1 MRLCILVSVVCV
13 LTAFGSTPPK
23 PGFDPQ
29 AVVRQVQA
37 GRDMPGLQPGDHG
50 RIRGRPASRFPEF
63 SELGVEQFP
72 DNGEFLL
79 DTSSVL
85 VAAPGNQTDPAIAFD
100 GTNFLVVWEDCRRG
114 SYSDICGTRVT
125 PQGTLLD
132 PSGFVISQ
140 APYDQRYPALAFDG
154 TNFLVVWDDYR
165 RGHAYD
171 IYGTRVTT
179 GGAVLD
185 AFGIIISD
193 AMNDQQCPAVAFDGA
208 NFLVVWQDNVYDV
221 QQQDISGARVTQ
233 GGVVLDP
240 DGIAI
245 AQAPNGQWYPAVGFG
260 GTNFFVVWHDCRDSG
275 TAYIYATLV
284 TPQGIVVV
292 PDGFRISLA
301 PGSQV
306 LPALGFDGTNFL
318 VTWLDIQGSFPP
330 SLSIYGTRVTSGGTV
345 LDPDG
350 FAISGAG
357 GAPAAGFDGANFLV
371 VWQAAGMLNSDICGA
386 RVTPGGTVLD
396 PGGVLISGAP
406 DSQLSPALAFDG
418 ANFLVVWQ
426 DDRGGGGY
434 YTDVYGARVTPEGTV
449 VDPQGFIITQAAR
462 DQLTP
467 ALAFDGAN
475 FLVVWEDNRGGDPG
489 IYGTRVTPGGTVL
502 DPAGIAI
509 GEATNW
515 QYSPAIGFDGANFLV
530 VWQDDRGGDYWD
542 ICGARVTPEGL
553 VLDPDGI
560 VISQAASLKRS
571 PALGFDG
578 ANFLVVWQDNRGGD
592 YYDIYGARVTPG
604 GTVLDPN
611 GFVVTQAARDQ
622 FAPALGFDGANFLV
636 IWEDYRGGGYPDVY
650 GTRVTS
656 EGTVL
661 DPGGIVISQSRNG
674 QYGPALGFDG
684 ANYLV
689 AWEDGRSSVWH
700 DIYGA
705 RVTPGGTVL
714 DPNGFVISRAS
725 KDQFAPAL
733 AFDGANYLV
742 VWEDYR
748 SSNNPDIY
756 GAWVSPA
763 GVVSDEG
770 SVLRPPGNQT
780 CLALARGSGSLLF
793 MAFQGWA
800 GIVGGKTYNTDRIW
814 GQMNPTPGGGIEE
827 TMNDERVAMNVG
839 PTIIRGVLVLNAVDS
854 RQNAVYRAEL
864 VDAAGRKVMDL
875 RPGANDV
882 RALAPGVY
890 FVCEKPQAVSP
901 KPQAVRKV
909 VVTR

>member
-1 MRLCILVSVVCV
+1 VQ
-13 LTAFGSTPPK
+13 PE

-29 AVVRQVQA
+29 AVVRQVHA
-37 GRDMPGLQPGDHG
+37 GRDMPELQPGDHG

-140 APYDQRYPALAFDG
+140 APYDQRYPALAFNG

-165 RGHAYD
+165 RGHAFD
-171 IYGTRVTT
+171 IYAARVTP
-179 GGAVLD
+179 GGTVLD
-185 AFGIIISD
+185 PAGILITQANNGQRYPD
-193 AMNDQQCPAVAFDGA
+193 VASDGA
-208 NFLVVWQDNVYDV
+208 NFLVVWEDDRAGRDST
-221 QQQDISGARVTQ
+221 DIYGARVTPE
-233 GGVVLDP
+233 GALLDP

-245 AQAPNGQWYPAVGFG
+245 AQAPNGQWYPALGFG

-301 PGSQV
+301 PGLQV

-357 GAPAAGFDGANFLV
+357 GAPAVGFDGANFLV

-396 PGGVLISGAP
+396 PGGILISGAP

-426 DDRGGGGY
+426 DFRVGGGY

-475 FLVVWEDNRGGDPG
+475 FLVVWEDNRSGDPG

-542 ICGARVTPEGL
+542 IYGARVTPEGL

-592 YYDIYGARVTPG
+592 HYDICGARVTPG

-636 IWEDYRGGGYPDVY
+636 VWEDYRGGGGYSDIY

-656 EGTVL
+656 GGTVL
-661 DPGGIVISQSRNG
+661 DPGGIAVSHAANG

-733 AFDGANYLV
+733 GFDGANFLV

-763 GVVSDEG
+763 GVVTDEG

-780 CLALARGSGSLLF
+780 GLALAHGSGSLLF

-827 TMNDERVAMNVG
+827 TMNDERVSMNVG
-839 PTIIRGVLVLNAVDS
+839 PTIVRGVLFVSDD
-854 RQNAVYRAEL
+854 RRPGTGDRAAL
-864 VDAAGRKVMDL
+864 LDISGRKVLDL
-875 RPGANDV
+875 TPGAIDV
-882 RALAPGVY
+882 RWLAPGVY
-890 FVCEKPQAVSP
+890 FVRHQDSRVA
-901 KPQAVRKV
+901 KV
-909 VVTR
+909 IVTR